1 MTATSP
7 PLSPLGGRSSR
18 SALLAVIAA
27 VVLAVA
33 AGAVIGLLSPSNELL
48 LLVATAATLLAPVAW
63 RAATGQLDIFEP
75 LVPFVLAYGVMFVV
89 RPAYMLATNVQYYEI
104 TEVPVAIS
112 SKIVTM
118 QVVALI
124 GAIAFVVGYELRLG
138 ERVARRLPR
147 APRPPAS
154 SLGNFGWILFIF
166 GAVLTALYIRSQGGL
181 GAIFAGRSEAYF
193 QSVAGTSKYLY
204 YAPTLMVP
212 AALLMF
218 GAWRESHRH
227 TFLIGAAL
235 SVVVLFAARG
245 PVGGRIAF
253 LPLVG
258 GVIIYLYL
266 ERRKRPG
273 VLAAGAVLL
282 AAISISA
289 VIGEVRN
296 AGAREQQGLSGTV
309 AALVAAPE
317 RVFTPLTEGP
327 DAAMAPGLAAA
338 LTVMPSEVGHTY
350 GGATFGDLAFRAIP
364 RSVWPEKP
372 RPPREE
378 VVALLWSDGYRVGAA
393 NPEFS
398 VLFAWY
404 SDAASFGVMIGLLL
418 YGLLARGA
426 WGYFKANEMSM
437 ATRLAYAAFAPSI
450 VMALRDTPTDSFVR
464 LLFSVAPILAAAF
477 IVGRPGRGS
486 RRVNAV

>member
-1 MTATSP
+1 MTTTTP

-18 SALLAVIAA
+18 SVLMAGVTAI
-27 VVLAVA
+27 VLAVA

-48 LLVATAATLLAPVAW
+48 LLVATAVTLLAPVAW
-63 RAATGQLDIFEP
+63 RAATGRLDIFEP

-104 TEVPVAIS
+104 TEIPVAIS
-112 SKIVTM
+112 SKIPTM
-118 QVVALI
+118 QLVALA
-124 GAIAFVVGYELRLG
+124 GALAFVVGYEMRLG
-138 ERVARRLPR
+138 QRIAQRLPA

-154 SLGNFGWILFIF
+154 SLGNFGWLLFVV
-166 GAVLTALYIRSQGGL
+166 GAILTALYIRSQGGL

-218 GAWRESHRH
+218 GAWYVNRRP
-227 TFLIGAAL
+227 TFLLGFAL

-258 GVIIYLYL
+258 GLIIFLYL
-266 ERRKRPG
+266 ERRRRPG
-273 VLAAGAVLL
+273 ALVATAVVLL
-282 AAISISA
+282 AITVSAI
-289 VIGEVRN
+289 IGEVRN
-296 AGAREQQGLSGTV
+296 AGAREQQGLTGTV
-309 AALVAAPE
+309 AALIAAPE
-317 RVFTPLTEGP
+317 QVFTPLTEGP

-338 LTVMPSEVGHTY
+338 LTVLPSQVEHTY
-350 GGATFGDLAFRAIP
+350 GGATVGDLAFRAIP

-378 VVALLWSDGYRVGAA
+378 VVSVLWPQSYRAGVA

-404 SDAASFGVMIGLLL
+404 ADAAIIGVVLGLAL
-418 YGLLARGA
+418 YGAIARMA
-426 WGYFKANEMSM
+426 WGYFNANELSL

-464 LLFSVAPILAAAF
+464 MLFSVAPILAAPF
-477 IVGRPGRGS
+477 IVGR
-486 RRVNAV
+486 RRRTA